1 MYRVRNQFTLN
12 IVSIC
17 IFMRCSCN
25 WGRCCLHSLENTS
38 NGGGG
43 GEGGGGG
50 GGEGEEEREE
60 EEEKG
65 KF

>member
-12 IVSIC
+12 IVNIC

-38 NGGGG
+38 NGGGEGGG

-50 GGEGEEEREE
+50 GGGGEG
-60 EEEKG
+60 KVL
-65 KF
+65 KL